1 MPTIRI
7 LYSSL
12 LAVALLTQ
20 PAFAQNKAAI
30 GKSAS
35 EFLKLSGS
43 LAASLAGLT
52 KRTKTA
58 SPNDKDM
65 LKLVT
70 QQLALVDATN
80 DGVLALGVVAAEVRD
95 AADLTIVKK
104 HLANRCIALK
114 SLTDGTGKYLGSLV
128 SNIAAVATVAEVKKA
143 QDIVVQL
150 GQHALCNPGSGK

>member
-43 LAASLAGLT
+43 LAASLADLT

-80 DGVLALGVVAAEVRD
+80 DGVLALGVV